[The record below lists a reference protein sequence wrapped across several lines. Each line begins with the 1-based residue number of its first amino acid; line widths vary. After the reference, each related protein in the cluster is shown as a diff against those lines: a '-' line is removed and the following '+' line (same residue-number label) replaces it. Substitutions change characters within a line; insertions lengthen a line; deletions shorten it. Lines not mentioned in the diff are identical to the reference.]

1 MTADEGSTSD
11 SDQEHLTSDQLPA
24 NDENSVAPDRVL
36 PDSKREPRSR
46 LGAGPLWPPLPLAKR
61 LNRNALTVAAALAGV
76 TVLTV
81 IVVTRPARVP
91 PGAASGST
99 LAAGEVGPPVPARP
113 VFLDQPPRETQG
125 ADGSGASA
133 TTGSAATLPGG
144 TRHRPGADGATG
156 LPVPPPLQSGAGLSA
171 SVSGPE
177 DPAASPNP
185 LDGSPMNAR
194 DRSANEATPRRQ
206 AYQAALTSPVMV
218 PERES
223 HSAVATAP
231 QLSTEGGIV
240 AAGASGDTQTRGSLP
255 GNAAAAA
262 GSSSLGTS
270 GAGAWNELVPSGSGA
285 PIPVGTQSI
294 PPSRST
300 AAESDPSGSAYTVRA
315 GTVIPGLLLTGI
327 NSDLP
332 GEILGQTSRDVFDSR
347 TELTL
352 LVPKGS
358 HLIGSYDNRSV
369 STGRLIVAWTRLILP
384 NGRSWSLPHLA
395 ATDEAGEVGL
405 HDKVNHHYARV
416 YGAAL
421 LTSVISAAVQLSQ
434 PQQSALYAAP
444 SSRQVAAGA
453 LGQNLGDVAL
463 ESAKRGL
470 DTPPTV
476 TIRPGQ
482 SFNVFLAGDI
492 AFNGP
497 YIAAPL
503 SVGR

>member
-1 MTADEGSTSD
+1 MIAGEDSTNE
-11 SDQEHLTSDQLPA
+11 SDQGYLGGDQRPAHDASSDVP
-24 NDENSVAPDRVL
+24 ERV
-36 PDSKREPRSR
+36 PQDSEGAAGSR
-46 LGAGPLWPPLPLAKR
+46 VGEGPLWPPLPLAKR

-81 IVVTRPARVP
+81 VVVTRPARIA
-91 PGAASGST
+91 PGTAGGSKI
-99 LAAGEVGPPVPARP
+99 AAGEVGPPVPARP
-113 VFLDQPPRETQG
+113 AFLDQPPRKVQG
-125 ADGSGASA
+125 SDGSGDAVRV
-133 TTGSAATLPGG
+133 GSLQTPEGG
-144 TRHRPGADGATG
+144 TRRTVEDEATG
-156 LPVPPPLQSGAGLSA
+156 LPVPPPLQDGTGVGAPVTGTEEPSA
-171 SVSGPE
+171 ST
-177 DPAASPNP
+177 DPQDASAM
-185 LDGSPMNAR
+185 GTR
-194 DRSANEATPRRQ
+194 VGGANQASPRRQ
-206 AYQAALTSPVMV
+206 AYQWALTSPLVV

-223 HSAVATAP
+223 H
-231 QLSTEGGIV
+231 
-240 AAGASGDTQTRGSLP
+240 
-255 GNAAAAA
+255 AAAAA
-262 GSSSLGTS
+262 APPANSEEGVVAGGPSGDTRTRGLLPGDEA
-270 GAGAWNELVPSGSGA
+270 GAGSNPPAVIGMGA
-285 PIPVGTQSI
+285 LTEALPTGTAAPMPVSTRAV
-294 PPSRST
+294 PSRSGGV
-300 AAESDPSGSAYTVRA
+300 ESDASGTAYAVRA

-332 GEILGQTSRDVFDSR
+332 GEILGQTSRDLFDSR
-347 TELTL
+347 TEQTL

-358 HLIGSYDNRSV
+358 RLIGSYDNRSV
-369 STGRLIVAWTRLILP
+369 TTGRLIVAWTRLILP
-384 NGRSWSLPHLA
+384 DGRSWSLPHLA

-421 LTSVISAAVQLSQ
+421 LTSVISAGVQLSQ
-434 PQQSALYAAP
+434 PQQSAVYAAP

-482 SFNVFLAGDI
+482 PFNVFLAGDI
-492 AFNGP
+492 VFDGP

>member
-1 MTADEGSTSD
+1 MIASEDSTKD
-11 SDQEHLTSDQLPA
+11 SDQTRLSDDQMPA
-24 NDENSVAPDRVL
+24 NDERSVVPDRVL
-36 PDSKREPRSR
+36 PGSESEARSR
-46 LGAGPLWPPLPLAKR
+46 VGASPLWPPLPLAKR

-81 IVVTRPARVP
+81 VVVTRPARVP
-91 PGAASGST
+91 PGVAGGSG
-99 LAAGEVGPPVPARP
+99 LAAGEVAPPVPARP
-113 VFLDQPPRETQG
+113 VFLDQPPRGAQG
-125 ADGSGASA
+125 ADGSVASLTTGASA
-133 TTGSAATLPGG
+133 TLPGE
-144 TRHRPGADGATG
+144 TRHRAGEDGATG

-177 DPAASPNP
+177 DPNSTPDSQ
-185 LDGSPMNAR
+185 DGSAMSAR
-194 DRSANEATPRRQ
+194 DRGTNGASPRRQ

-223 HSAVATAP
+223 HSMAATALP
-231 QLSTEGGIV
+231 PSTEDGI
-240 AAGASGDTQTRGSLP
+240 APGPPSGDTRTRGLP
-255 GNAAAAA
+255 SGEAFVA
-262 GSSSLGTS
+262 GSSSPPVSGT
-270 GAGAWNELVPSGSGA
+270 GGLNELVPSGSSA
-285 PIPVGTQSI
+285 PMAVSTQSTS
-294 PPSRST
+294 PSRSP
-300 AAESDPSGSAYTVRA
+300 APESVPSGSAYTVRA

-347 TELTL
+347 TEQIL

-358 HLIGSYDNRSV
+358 HLIGAYDNRSV
-369 STGRLIVAWTRLILP
+369 NTGRLIVAWTRLILP
-384 NGRSWSLPHLA
+384 DGRSWSLPHLA
-395 ATDEAGEVGL
+395 ATDETGEIGL

-421 LTSVISAAVQLSQ
+421 LTSVISAGVQLSQ

-453 LGQNLGDVAL
+453 LGQNLGDIAL

-482 SFNVFLAGDI
+482 PFDVFLAGDI
-492 AFNGP
+492 VFDGP
-497 YIAAPL
+497 YIAAPF

>member
-1 MTADEGSTSD
+1 MPAKDESSIVPE
-11 SDQEHLTSDQLPA
+11 QVP
-24 NDENSVAPDRVL
+24 
-36 PDSKREPRSR
+36 PDSESGARSR
-46 LGAGPLWPPLPLAKR
+46 VSAGPLWPPLPLAKR

-81 IVVTRPARVP
+81 LVVTRPARVP
-91 PGAASGST
+91 PGAASGSIPT
-99 LAAGEVGPPVPARP
+99 AGEAGPPIPARP
-113 VFLDQPPRETQG
+113 VFLDQPPHEPQG
-125 ADGSGASA
+125 VDGSGASV
-133 TTGSAATLPGG
+133 TTGAPEIPPGRTRRRVGEEGSAE
-144 TRHRPGADGATG
+144 
-156 LPVPPPLQSGAGLSA
+156 LPVPPPFEDNTGVGAT
-171 SVSGPE
+171 VSGSE
-177 DPAASPNP
+177 DPTATAGPQ
-185 LDGSPMNAR
+185 DGSAISAR
-194 DRSANEATPRRQ
+194 SGNEATPRRQ
-206 AYQAALTSPVMV
+206 AYQAALISPVMMS
-218 PERES
+218 EHES
-223 HSAVATAP
+223 RSVTGTAP
-231 QLSTEGGIV
+231 PPGAEDGV
-240 AAGASGDTQTRGSLP
+240 AASSTSGDTRTRGLLP
-255 GNAAAAA
+255 GNG
-262 GSSSLGTS
+262 GSNSVALS
-270 GAGAWNELVPSGSGA
+270 GAGAFNEALPSGRSV
-285 PIPVGTQSI
+285 PMPDSTQLI
-294 PPSRST
+294 PPLRSP
-300 AAESDPSGSAYTVRA
+300 AAESDASGSAYTVRA

-347 TELTL
+347 TEQTL

-369 STGRLIVAWTRLILP
+369 STGRLIVEWTRLILP
-384 NGRSWSLPHLA
+384 DGRSWSLPHLP
-395 ATDEAGEVGL
+395 ATDETGEVGL

-421 LTSVISAAVQLSQ
+421 LTSVISAGVQLSQ

-453 LGQNLGDVAL
+453 LGQNLGDIGL

-482 SFNVFLAGDI
+482 PFDVFLAGDI
-492 AFNGP
+492 VFRGP